1 MFGEESVPKI
11 FKGERLHVTVD
22 SKKANIDLINMV
34 IIYFKDYDYNEFT
47 LYSKFVGFCVG
58 SNLAIAGFQF
68 MSGCLFSDLSFGF
81 FAGSIMSRR

>member
-34 IIYFKDYDYNEFT
+34 ISYFKDYDSIDSTFYP
-47 LYSKFVGFCVG
+47 KFVGFCVG
-58 SNLAIAGFQF
+58 SNLAMNGFQS
-68 MSGCLFSDLSFGF
+68 MSGYTFSDLSFGL
-81 FAGSIMSRR
+81 FAGSIMSR